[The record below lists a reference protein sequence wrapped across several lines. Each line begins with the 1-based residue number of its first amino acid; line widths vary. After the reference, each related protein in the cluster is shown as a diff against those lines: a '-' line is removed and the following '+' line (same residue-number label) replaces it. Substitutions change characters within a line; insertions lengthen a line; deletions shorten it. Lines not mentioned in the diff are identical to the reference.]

1 MLYLP
6 SIPVIVIPLTE
17 LSVVLSSD
25 CPAEVSVVA
34 SALTAVDVSDNED
47 TSVAHDNIPANV
59 LFILLTFVATVI
71 IHLSVVSFMSN
82 RKYANFDELRNL
94 SVHIVVRVVNGNFS
108 VLKLNTHFISAPYTW
123 AIQARLIKKKPVRM

>member
-1 MLYLP
+1 M
-6 SIPVIVIPLTE
+6 IVIPLTE

-71 IHLSVVSFMSN
+71 IHLSDCCRLCSIENM
-82 RKYANFDELRNL
+82 L
-94 SVHIVVRVVNGNFS
+94 
-108 VLKLNTHFISAPYTW
+108 ISTS
-123 AIQARLIKKKPVRM
+123 

>member
-1 MLYLP
+1 
-6 SIPVIVIPLTE
+6 VIVIPLTE

-71 IHLSVVSFMSN
+71 IHLSVVSFMFN

-94 SVHIVVRVVNGNFS
+94 SVHIVV
-108 VLKLNTHFISAPYTW
+108 
-123 AIQARLIKKKPVRM
+123 